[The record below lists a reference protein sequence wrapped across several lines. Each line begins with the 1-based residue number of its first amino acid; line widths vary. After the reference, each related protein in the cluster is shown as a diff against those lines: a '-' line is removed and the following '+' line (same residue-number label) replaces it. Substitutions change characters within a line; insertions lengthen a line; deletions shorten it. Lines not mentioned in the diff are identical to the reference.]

1 MTENTQSMPA
11 IILTLACFIA
21 IIISRKERTK
31 ETTNGNDFDFFN
43 KKIYTAGHYRA

>member
-1 MTENTQSMPA
+1 MPENTQSMPA

-21 IIISRKERTK
+21 IIISRKERTR
-31 ETTNGNDFDFFN
+31 EIENGNDFDFFN